1 MTNSFYIDVLN
12 NNNENP
18 FNNIFFN
25 NTSSNNQNMVRTK
38 YNLPKNT
45 RFNTNITNRTVKV
58 SSRGSGFG
66 SKKNIGFKKSRRN
79 RYNNSAIFNKK
90 TRRKKRN
97 TPKINKRSP
106 YLGNNLKLNN
116 NVLFNNDFRK
126 GLITQKSFKKDDLL
140 FILFKK
146 IDDNYELTPIGDTV
160 NFSNEPNTDIKQVNN
175 MFFAKAI
182 RDISIGEEITS
193 SFSGLPGNLLKYKLN

>member
-18 FNNIFFN
+18 FNNIFN

-90 TRRKKRN
+90 IRRKKEIL
-97 TPKINKRSP
+97 KNK
-106 YLGNNLKLNN
+106 
-116 NVLFNNDFRK
+116 
-126 GLITQKSFKKDDLL
+126 
-140 FILFKK
+140 
-146 IDDNYELTPIGDTV
+146 
-160 NFSNEPNTDIKQVNN
+160 
-175 MFFAKAI
+175 
-182 RDISIGEEITS
+182 
-193 SFSGLPGNLLKYKLN
+193 

>member
-1 MTNSFYIDVLN
+1 M
-12 NNNENP
+12 
-18 FNNIFFN
+18 
-25 NTSSNNQNMVRTK
+25 
-38 YNLPKNT
+38 
-45 RFNTNITNRTVKV
+45 
-58 SSRGSGFG
+58 
-66 SKKNIGFKKSRRN
+66 
-79 RYNNSAIFNKK
+79 
-90 TRRKKRN
+90 
-97 TPKINKRSP
+97 
-106 YLGNNLKLNN
+106 NN

-182 RDISIGEEITS
+182 RDISR
-193 SFSGLPGNLLKYKLN
+193 